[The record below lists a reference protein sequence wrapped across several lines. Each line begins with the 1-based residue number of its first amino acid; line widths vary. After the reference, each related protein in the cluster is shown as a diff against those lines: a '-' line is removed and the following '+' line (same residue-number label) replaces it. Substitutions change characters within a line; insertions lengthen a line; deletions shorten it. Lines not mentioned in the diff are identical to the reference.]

1 MNHYHDAMEHCAP
14 PPELESRLREA
25 VLAAE
30 PKRNTHP
37 AVFRPRGF
45 VRKAALAAVL
55 IAVLTVSAGA
65 AVIANWDAI
74 LTSRFGAWAAS
85 TPMGQAAFQ
94 DVHVS
99 SVCDDVTLTVR
110 QALVSEKSLYLI
122 LDYQLPDTVDR
133 AAVQQADSSPSS
145 DHGIVPVPV
154 DYYLTGAFSW
164 EDLKAADQEKWSDL
178 DWTDYTSYGDYT
190 HGGNSLWAYS
200 LSKHSSGSSGQ
211 VASQGYDP
219 DTNTLTYLC
228 RITARST
235 ELDFTQQPLTLL
247 VSPPVLDIGG
257 AETAL
262 ADHPALLTF
271 QPEAVSQTLTG
282 SWQEDGRA
290 IQVTVSPFS
299 LSVEVS
305 GGTPYRDVR
314 ELRADTAL
322 VFRGGTV
329 QPASELT
336 SGLGSSGS
344 GGGEDGPYTSA
355 SFTTQFREL
364 LDVSQVT
371 AVRVGDVEIPL
382 E

>member
-1 MNHYHDAMEHCAP
+1 MNHYHDAMEHYAP

-30 PKRNTHP
+30 PTRNTHP

-154 DYYLTGAFSW
+154 DYYLTGDFSW

-190 HGGNSLWAYS
+190 HGGNYLWAYS

-211 VASQGYDP
+211 VAGQGYNAE
-219 DTNTLTYLC
+219 TNTLTYLC

-336 SGLGSSGS
+336 SGLGGSGS
-344 GGGEDGPYTSA
+344 GGEDGPYTSA

>member
-1 MNHYHDAMEHCAP
+1 
-14 PPELESRLREA
+14 
-25 VLAAE
+25 
-30 PKRNTHP
+30 
-37 AVFRPRGF
+37 
-45 VRKAALAAVL
+45 
-55 IAVLTVSAGA
+55 
-65 AVIANWDAI
+65 
-74 LTSRFGAWAAS
+74 
-85 TPMGQAAFQ
+85 MGQAAFQ

-154 DYYLTGAFSW
+154 DYYLTGDFSW

-211 VASQGYDP
+211 VAGQGYNAE
-219 DTNTLTYLC
+219 TNTLTYLC

-271 QPEAVSQTLTG
+271 QLEAVSQTLTG

-336 SGLGSSGS
+336 SGLGGSGS

>member
-154 DYYLTGAFSW
+154 DYYLTGDFSW

-336 SGLGSSGS
+336 SGLGGSGS
-344 GGGEDGPYTSA
+344 GGEDGPYTSA